1 VIEQTI
7 REIRH
12 SIYRPWRAIGT
23 ALTVC
28 PVFIAPLTSFL
39 LRSLGLSASTAN
51 WYGSLTGVGTFIA
64 FIWYLVARG
73 RANLEQAKEMAP
85 QRRAAQSPRPRASR
99 FDAAGGPEPAAR
111 DWMRYLGFGDATS
124 TGSAGGIV
132 AAAAV
137 AQVITDPAPVG
148 PQAIEALHT
157 VAKTLGKGA
166 IVFALGGYTKPAVEL
181 ADRHTMALFTVDR
194 AGEMNAAN
202 SLADGLL
209 VEADKH
215 PYRDRFVDDGADPA
229 PGPGPTN

>member
-1 VIEQTI
+1 M
-7 REIRH
+7 
-12 SIYRPWRAIGT
+12 
-23 ALTVC
+23 C
-28 PVFIAPLTSFL
+28 PVFIAPLTSFF

-73 RANLEQAKEMAP
+73 RAKLEQAKEMAP

-111 DWMRYLGFGDATS
+111 DWMRYLGFGDAVS

-148 PQAIEALHT
+148 PPAIEALHT
-157 VAKTLGKGA
+157 VAKSLGKGA

-181 ADRHTMALFTVDR
+181 ADRHTMALFIVDR

-209 VEADKH
+209 AEADKH

-229 PGPGPTN
+229 QGSGPTN

>member
-1 VIEQTI
+1 M
-7 REIRH
+7 
-12 SIYRPWRAIGT
+12 YRPWRAIGT

-28 PVFIAPLTSFL
+28 PVFIAPLTSFF
-39 LRSLGLSASTAN
+39 LRSLGLSAGTAN

-64 FIWYLVARG
+64 FIWYLVVRG
-73 RANLEQAKEMAP
+73 RAKLEQAREMAP
-85 QRRAAQSPRPRASR
+85 QRRAALSPRPRASR

-111 DWMRYLGFGDATS
+111 DWMRYLGFGDAVS

-137 AQVITDPAPVG
+137 AQVITDPVPVG
-148 PQAIEALHT
+148 PPAIEALHT
-157 VAKTLGKGA
+157 VANALGKGT

-181 ADRHTMALFTVDR
+181 ADRHTVALFVVDR
-194 AGEMNAAN
+194 TGGMSAAN

-209 VEADKH
+209 AEADKH

-229 PGPGPTN
+229 PGSRPTN

>member
-1 VIEQTI
+1 M
-7 REIRH
+7 
-12 SIYRPWRAIGT
+12 YRPWRAIGT

-39 LRSLGLSASTAN
+39 LRSLGLSAGTAN
-51 WYGSLTGVGTFIA
+51 WYGSLTGVGTLIA

-85 QRRAAQSPRPRASR
+85 QRRAAQSTRPRASR

-111 DWMRYLGFGDATS
+111 DWMRYLGFGDAAS
-124 TGSAGGIV
+124 TGPAGEMV

-137 AQVITDPAPVG
+137 AEVITDPAPVG
-148 PQAIEALHT
+148 PQALESLHT

-166 IVFALGGYTKPAVEL
+166 IVFALGGYAKPAVEL
-181 ADRHTMALFTVDR
+181 ADGHAMALFIVDR
-194 AGEMNAAN
+194 AGEMHAAN

-209 VEADKH
+209 AEADKH
-215 PYRDRFVDDGADPA
+215 PYRDRFLDDGADPA
-229 PGPGPTN
+229 PGSGPTS